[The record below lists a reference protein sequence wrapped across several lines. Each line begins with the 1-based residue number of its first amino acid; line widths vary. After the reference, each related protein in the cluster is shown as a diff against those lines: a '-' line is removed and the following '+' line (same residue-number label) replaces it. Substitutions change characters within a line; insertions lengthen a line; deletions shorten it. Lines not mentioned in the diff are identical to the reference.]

1 MKIFLTGLA
10 MKVLLALICFIG
22 MLLHSLFGYFLYVK
36 GENIF
41 YPEQKQIQILN
52 KTATALLQK
61 VPDTIEVSASNN
73 TVNTENKV
81 EVPKVEMLQKSAS
94 IEVKNEPSLQ
104 ITDTYQAPE
113 PAMKHPEFITGWAGF
128 LQVENAVMTFI
139 LFLLGFSICCIN
151 GRGTASRWVFGFN
164 LVFWSTLSGAIWFFH
179 PTNTP
184 LNILRLTFNFPE
196 WYFVLAASGLAA
208 LLSFILYINAF
219 RAPIDKKKKLSNE
232 VGDKEPV
239 LKKEVVKNE
248 KNSVDSKLDNSS
260 KTAPEVKNSE
270 ELKQKKGFGFGFE
283 RFTKKT
289 EKEVKPDV
297 KKDIMAEIKPK
308 EKTENN
314 SKIKSEFNSVKEEIK
329 EKKDN
334 LKTGFDSFEKPLEK
348 PVDNL
353 KGNNEKEVKQNVKLD
368 NKTIKEDKKPEDSVI
383 ILGNASTKNETIKPA
398 EAEKISEPIIPKN
411 ELNK

>member
-52 KTATALLQK
+52 KTASALLQK
-61 VPDTIEVSASNN
+61 VPDTIEVPSSNN
-73 TVNTENKV
+73 TEIKENKI
-81 EVPKVEMLQKSAS
+81 EAPKVEMLQKSAS
-94 IEVKNEPSLQ
+94 TVEKSEPSLQ

-113 PAMKHPEFITGWAGF
+113 PTMKHPEFITGWAGF
-128 LQVENAVMTFI
+128 LQVENAVVTFI

-164 LVFWSTLSGAIWFFH
+164 LVFWSTLSGAVWFFH

-219 RAPIDKKKKLSNE
+219 RAPIDKKKKLTNE
-232 VGDKEPV
+232 GGDKEPA
-239 LKKEVVKNE
+239 LKKEVVKDE
-248 KNSVDSKLDNSS
+248 KNSVDPKLGSS
-260 KTAPEVKNSE
+260 FKTAPEVKNSE
-270 ELKQKKGFGFGFE
+270 ETKQKKGFSFGFD

-297 KKDIMAEIKPK
+297 KKDTMAEIKPE
-308 EKTENN
+308 EKAEN
-314 SKIKSEFNSVKEEIK
+314 KSEFKSVKGEIK

-334 LKTGFDSFEKPLEK
+334 IKTGFESFEKPLEK
-348 PVDNL
+348 PIDNL
-353 KGNNEKEVKQNVKLD
+353 KENKEKEVKGNIKSD
-368 NKTIKEDKKPEDSVI
+368 NKTDKEDKKPEDSVI
-383 ILGNASTKNETIKPA
+383 ILGNASTKNETNKPA
-398 EAEKISEPIIPKN
+398 EVEKISEPIIPKN

>member
-52 KTATALLQK
+52 KTASALLQK
-61 VPDTIEVSASNN
+61 VPDTIEVPTSNN
-73 TVNTENKV
+73 TELQENKV
-81 EVPKVEMLQKSAS
+81 EVPKVEMLQKSAPA
-94 IEVKNEPSLQ
+94 VAGNEPSLQ

-164 LVFWSTLSGAIWFFH
+164 LVFWSTLSGAVWFFH

-219 RAPIDKKKKLSNE
+219 RAPIDKKKKLNNE
-232 VGDKEPV
+232 GGDKEPA
-239 LKKEVVKNE
+239 LKKEAVKDE
-248 KNSVDSKLDNSS
+248 KNSVDSKLGSPS

-270 ELKQKKGFGFGFE
+270 EPKQKKGFSFGFD

-308 EKTENN
+308 ENTENK
-314 SKIKSEFNSVKEEIK
+314 SELKSEFKSVKEEIK

-334 LKTGFDSFEKPLEK
+334 IKTGFESFEKPLEK
-348 PVDNL
+348 PIDNL
-353 KGNNEKEVKQNVKLD
+353 KENKEKEVKENIKSD
-368 NKTIKEDKKPEDSVI
+368 NKTVKEDKKPEDSVI
-383 ILGNASTKNETIKPA
+383 ILGNASTKNETNKPA
-398 EAEKISEPIIPKN
+398 EVEKISEPIIPKN

>member
-22 MLLHSLFGYFLYVK
+22 MLLHSLFGYVLYVK

-52 KTATALLQK
+52 KTATAFLQK
-61 VPDTIEVSASNN
+61 VPDTIEVSPSN
-73 TVNTENKV
+73 NTENKV

-94 IEVKNEPSLQ
+94 IEAKSEPSLQ

-164 LVFWSTLSGAIWFFH
+164 LVFWSTLSGAVWFFH

-208 LLSFILYINAF
+208 LLSFILYVNAF
-219 RAPIDKKKKLSNE
+219 RAPIDKKKKVSNE
-232 VGDKEPV
+232 GGDKEPA
-239 LKKEVVKNE
+239 LKKEVVKDG
-248 KNSVDSKLDNSS
+248 KNGVDSKLDTPL
-260 KTAPEVKNSE
+260 KTAPEVKNPME
-270 ELKQKKGFGFGFE
+270 PKEKKSFGFGFD

-289 EKEVKPDV
+289 DKEVKPDV
-297 KKDIMAEIKPK
+297 KKDVMAEIKSK
-308 EKTENN
+308 EKTENK
-314 SKIKSEFNSVKEEIK
+314 SEIKSEFKLVKEEIK

-334 LKTGFDSFEKPLEK
+334 IKTTFDSFEKPLEK
-348 PVDNL
+348 PNNDL
-353 KGNNEKEVKQNVKLD
+353 KENKEKEIKENVKLD
-368 NKTIKEDKKPEDSVI
+368 NKTVKEDKKPEDSVI
-383 ILGNASTKNETIKPA
+383 ILGDASTKNGTNKQA
-398 EAEKISEPIIPKN
+398 EVEKISEPIIPKN

>member
-1 MKIFLTGLA
+1 

-61 VPDTIEVSASNN
+61 VPDTIEVPA
-73 TVNTENKV
+73 VENTEAKENKTD
-81 EVPKVEMLQKSAS
+81 VPKVEMLSKSSSTVAES
-94 IEVKNEPSLQ
+94 EPSLQ

-113 PAMKHPEFITGWAGF
+113 PTMKHPEFITGWAGF

-164 LVFWSTLSGAIWFFH
+164 LVFWSTLSGAVWFFH

-208 LLSFILYINAF
+208 LLSFILYVNAF
-219 RAPIDKKKKLSNE
+219 RAPIDKKKKVE
-232 VGDKEPV
+232 EAKEPAM
-239 LKKEVVKNE
+239 KKEVLKDE
-248 KNSVDSKLDNSS
+248 KKSVDPKADTSL
-260 KTAPEVKNSE
+260 KTAPEVKNLE
-270 ELKQKKGFGFGFE
+270 EPKQKKGFGFGFD

-289 EKEVKPDV
+289 DKEVTPVV
-297 KKDIMAEIKPK
+297 KKDTISEIKSK

-314 SKIKSEFNSVKEEIK
+314 SELKTEFKSVKEEIK
-329 EKKDN
+329 EKGAN
-334 LKTGFDSFEKPLEK
+334 IKTSFDSFEKPVEK
-348 PVDNL
+348 PINNL
-353 KGNNEKEVKQNVKLD
+353 KENKEQDLKENVKL
-368 NKTIKEDKKPEDSVI
+368 NNQMTKEDKKPEDNVI

-398 EAEKISEPIIPKN
+398 EVAEISDPIIPKN